1 MCLITP
7 FRCKFSVTN
16 VTLERLLPFMNCC
29 NMPRHAMF
37 GCKLGVA
44 NVTLKWLFA
53 FVKSFHVISYAML
66 GCESAIAKVIL
77 TIEKFLLIYHLFKKS
92 LLLNIHIR
100 KSHLGR
106 LRIQRVGRG
115 FEAGG
120 RSGGHHWA
128 PGEPWRVTTPLG
140 LGKDQ
145 QSLKSCELDWWRG
158 HLYVF
163 TKRSALERCFRAWA
177 I

>member
-1 MCLITP
+1 
-7 FRCKFSVTN
+7 
-16 VTLERLLPFMNCC
+16 MNRC
-29 NMPRHAMF
+29 NMSRHAMF

-53 FVKSFHVISYAML
+53 FVKSLHVISYAIL

-77 TIEKFLLIYHLFKKS
+77 TIEKFLLICHLFKKS
-92 LLLNIHIR
+92 LLLNIHIT

-128 PGEPWRVTTPLG
+128 PGGAMEGDNTPRPGDRPAVFEIMRIGLVAGALIRLHQEVG
-140 LGKDQ
+140 LGTMF
-145 QSLKSCELDWWRG
+145 SCMGYIIQEFG
-158 HLYVF
+158 
-163 TKRSALERCFRAWA
+163 KFR
-177 I
+177 ICVHFH

>member
-16 VTLERLLPFMNCC
+16 VTLERLLPFMNRC
-29 NMPRHAMF
+29 NMSRHAMF

-53 FVKSFHVISYAML
+53 FVKSLHVISYAIL

-77 TIEKFLLIYHLFKKS
+77 TIEKFSFICHLFEKS
-92 LLLNIHIR
+92 LLLNIHIT

-106 LRIQRVGRG
+106 SRIQRVGRC
-115 FEAGG
+115 FEASGH
-120 RSGGHHWA
+120 SGGHHWA
-128 PGEPWRVTTPLG
+128 SGRAMEGNNTTTVVPA
-140 LGKDQ
+140 
-145 QSLKSCELDWWRG
+145 
-158 HLYVF
+158 VF
-163 TKRSALERCFRAWA
+163 E
-177 I
+177 IM